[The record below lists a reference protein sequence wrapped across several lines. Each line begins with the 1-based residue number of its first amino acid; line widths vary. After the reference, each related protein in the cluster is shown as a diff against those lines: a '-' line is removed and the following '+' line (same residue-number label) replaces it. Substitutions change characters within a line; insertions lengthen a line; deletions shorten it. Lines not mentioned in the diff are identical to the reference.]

1 MMIKRYWN
9 PGYVEAFLI
18 YRFIHLMLRYIAISN
33 EKSFFPCTIYPCPST
48 LMESFPNLIMNLTD
62 EVTYCKILRKLIF
75 LFVALD
81 ICGFVIEYFNGCS
94 WNPNKVYLT
103 VHLRDFFK
111 STEMYIIF
119 KYRLNYLYKTV
130 ITEEAPFA
138 IYF

>member
-1 MMIKRYWN
+1 MIKRQRK

-94 WNPNKVYLT
+94 WNPNKVYLYCA
-103 VHLRDFFK
+103 FK
-111 STEMYIIF
+111 RFLKINRNVYHIQI
-119 KYRLNYLYKTV
+119 KIK
-130 ITEEAPFA
+130 
-138 IYF
+138 

>member
-1 MMIKRYWN
+1 
-9 PGYVEAFLI
+9 
-18 YRFIHLMLRYIAISN
+18 MLRYIAISN

-103 VHLRDFFK
+103 VHLRDF
-111 STEMYIIF
+111 
-119 KYRLNYLYKTV
+119 
-130 ITEEAPFA
+130 
-138 IYF
+138 